1 MKICREDH
9 DVRSNEAR
17 RSPALAWSDEMKAR
31 ITSNL
36 RWEDGTELFEY
47 MCQQAN
53 QAYTLMVGEGTSVD
67 RTTLAVENQQRCR
80 SLAQATASP
89 LSPCNR

>member
-1 MKICREDH
+1 
-9 DVRSNEAR
+9 
-17 RSPALAWSDEMKAR
+17 MKAR

-67 RTTLAVENQQRCR
+67 RTTLIV
-80 SLAQATASP
+80 P
-89 LSPCNR
+89 